1 LFGGIPRRSAHA
13 DDTFLP
19 KHFAEVNF
27 NPITFP
33 ESENDMPTDT
43 AATPK
48 TFQMGAT
55 PASVDVEP
63 DDTLQFTNDPA
74 TFPTFEVV
82 FLDSS
87 PNGSKLTFEG
97 TSEID
102 ILVTVEG
109 EFDYFIRHHPKKGKT
124 VRTGVFS
131 VRSCG
136 GGCP

>member
-1 LFGGIPRRSAHA
+1 LFGGIARRSAHA

-33 ESENDMPTDT
+33 ESEDDMPTGT

-55 PASVDVEP
+55 PASIDIEP
-63 DDTLQFTNDPA
+63 DDTLQFTNDPT
-74 TFPTFEVV
+74 TFPSFEVV

-87 PNGSKLTFEG
+87 PNGSQLKFEG

-102 ILVTVEG
+102 VLVTLDG
-109 EFDYFIRHHPKKGKT
+109 KFDYIIRHHPKKGKP
-124 VRTGVFS
+124 VHTGVFS
-131 VRSCG
+131 VRSCT
-136 GGCP
+136 GGCS